1 MSDTAATLP
10 EATLDPTASVTGV
23 RLYAKDVAG
32 IKQLHAR
39 ASNGSVYQLTPT
51 GGGGIS
57 GAGTTGRSARF
68 TSPSAI
74 GDGAFL
80 DDGTNSISDGS
91 ITVGKGIA
99 ATLSGLTEFSDLL
112 LVDRIHRNFAPSSDN
127 LVDGAAYG
135 TWQKDEFGTLITIDN
150 YVVGLTPRAYREYV
164 AQIETDNVA
173 NTARYGVYL
182 TFAKTGIKDVRNRTF
197 TFSVWAKST
206 SGTPSLTQGWFRNT
220 GPTTGASASTVLS
233 STAWTRCSFT
243 FTTGGTS
250 AADNSELLVWLL
262 PLSTVTPILLW
273 GAQIEEDTAETPYVR
288 NSAVINPNTE
298 ITFFATPFINVAG
311 AYIHPLIRLAA
322 RQPGAVGNSYS
333 ITFVADGVGAG
344 TLDDGDSS
352 TFHYQVGVTTV
363 AHLVTA
369 LLASLYIS
377 SAIFPGSG
385 SFISSLISAG
395 TFNFDGA
402 ETESHTWTRLGYF
415 GHTPQD
421 PAVIA
426 GSRGLIVGRTSEGT
440 VDVPPSVLVIPPSV
454 FDVIGSL
461 EPFADGVG
469 GFGGAQNLTAY
480 GSAGVTGALS
490 IYNDGNASPLF
501 VTHAATRAGS
511 LTAQVLTESSV
522 LLTNNTTL
530 CGLDV
535 IVDGGPDVGVTGTS
549 IIALRAKAHVDFPG
563 SGDAQ
568 TTAAIQTT
576 DAVQTTLFQFTL
588 LDTTAYRFEAEVVA
602 RSTDGVH
609 RALYGKIALVYRE
622 GGGATIQGAVLN
634 LHTDVETSAGLDATW
649 TVSGNIVRLSV
660 TGLAL
665 TDINWVSSVKFQ
677 AVADI

>member
-10 EATLDPTASVTGV
+10 EATLDPTASATGV

-39 ASNGSVYQLTPT
+39 ASNGLVYQLTPT

-57 GAGTTGRSARF
+57 GTGTTGRSARF

-80 DDGTNSISDGS
+80 DDGTNSVSDGS

-135 TWQKDEFGTLITIDN
+135 TWQKDEFGTTITINN

-288 NSAVINPNTE
+288 NGAVINPNSE

-311 AYIHPLIRLAA
+311 AYIHTLIRLAA

-344 TLDDGDSS
+344 SLDDGDTS

-369 LLASLYIS
+369 LGASLYIS

-402 ETESHTWTRLGYF
+402 EIESHTWTRLGYF
-415 GHTPQD
+415 GNTPQD

-426 GSRGLIVGRTSEGT
+426 GQGGLTVGRTSAGT
-440 VDVPPSVLVIPPSV
+440 VEQPLNVLVIPPSV

-469 GFGGAQNLTAY
+469 SFNAY
-480 GSAGVTGALS
+480 GLANVTGALGV
-490 IYNDGNASPLF
+490 YNDGGRTPLS
-501 VTHAATRAGS
+501 VQHNTTRTGN

-535 IVDGGPDVGVTGTS
+535 YVDGGPDVGVTGTS

-602 RSTDGVH
+602 RSTDGAH

-634 LHTDVETSAGLDATW
+634 LHTDIETSAGLDATW

-665 TDINWVSSVKFQ
+665 TDINWVSSIKFQ